1 MGGGGNVGKRPAPV
15 LQHDIP
21 LRGHAEL
28 CWGLL
33 SPLSL
38 FLWSRQVLGQEG
50 GAPWR
55 PSPGVGQGPFRA
67 GTKRQL
73 CLCDTSRG
81 WSCSPP
87 ANTPSGVWRTESTG
101 SPRVLFWTPRCPLP
115 SYCGGAQV
123 PLWPLAGLHWRHAP
137 WEVTPSHPRVSLLQN
152 ALPAGRTHVPSG
164 QGPFWFR
171 FNPTGASLFLPGPQG
186 VKWGRW
192 SLGST
197 GQSWP
202 TSPFVPK
209 PKADVP
215 ARLGACREP
224 DTTGARDTFRG
235 HFVTGSGGVRSR
247 TLPGTY
253 VPRRPCEWRKPNPSQ
268 ELSGDPGTSSAAGAP
283 PHG

>member
-1 MGGGGNVGKRPAPV
+1 MGKRPAPV

-215 ARLGACREP
+215 PESLTPRAPGTHLGDISSQDQEGSEAALCQAHMCP
-224 DTTGARDTFRG
+224 GGPA
-235 HFVTGSGGVRSR
+235 SGGSL
-247 TLPGTY
+247 TLP
-253 VPRRPCEWRKPNPSQ
+253 RS
-268 ELSGDPGTSSAAGAP
+268 
-283 PHG
+283 